1 MALKFLNKKGWHTGS
16 LLNIENVWKAEQKH
30 EAEQKKLDE
39 LRKQIVEER
48 KSGALLVPI
57 VSKPLKPYSSA
68 ASKQQASAS
77 VSGAM
82 FEEKPQSANDAW
94 RKLHLDP
101 LLMIRQREQEIY
113 KSSLFLF
120 NLNSEN
126 DTAEVERRKSG
137 HRKISKYVKHSDS
150 EDESR
155 KSARR
160 RENNFKHS
168 DSEDESRISAHRS
181 GKNPVKR
188 SDSEDEFRYRT
199 RRSEKNHV
207 KHSDSED
214 ESRIRAHRSGKNPVK
229 HSDSEDE
236 FRYRTRRSEK
246 NHVKHSDSKDE

>member
-1 MALKFLNKKGWHTGS
+1 MIRDWPL
-16 LLNIENVWKAEQKH
+16 
-30 EAEQKKLDE
+30 
-39 LRKQIVEER
+39 
-48 KSGALLVPI
+48 GALLVPI

-101 LLMIRQREQEIY
+101 LLMIRQREQEALSRI
-113 KSSLFLF
+113 KNNPVQMAMIRNSV
-120 NLNSEN
+120 NSEN